1 MATPSS
7 ASLNDNRIL
16 VLEAFEHVRNDSVQ
30 DYLEMAQV
38 IDDRVQETEPGMLVH
53 ALTRS
58 SGDEKETIFRW
69 LEVFENSDALAY
81 HLDSKH
87 VTEHVARLNDGIL
100 SAPTDLVIYCD
111 WNDELKS
118 YWQAQ
123 LSDANLSF
131 ASVSSGFYLER

>member
-1 MATPSS
+1 MPRPSTAPPS
-7 ASLNDNRIL
+7 DNRVL
-16 VLEAFEHVRNDSVQ
+16 VLEAFEHVHNGLVQ

-38 IDDRVQETEPGMLVH
+38 IDDLVKENEPGMLVH

-58 SGDEKETIFRW
+58 SGDEEETVFRW

-87 VTEHVARLNDGIL
+87 VTEHIATLNDGIL
-100 SAPTDLVIYCD
+100 SAPTDLVIYAD
-111 WNDELKS
+111 WNDELKR

-123 LSDANLSF
+123 LTDANLDF
-131 ASVSSGFYLER
+131 ASVNSGFYRER